1 MARWRSCAATSYEFI
16 ARLAALVPHP
26 REHQLTYH
34 GVLAPAS
41 PLRDAVVPQRPVPRE
56 VPRDANASQGAPD
69 ASPYIPWA
77 ELLKRVFAEDV
88 LRCPR
93 CGGRRHMISVIVD
106 PEAVRKVLA
115 AVLRAE
121 EKAQEKAEAGPRPPP
136 GGGGGACAADGRLP
150 MPPRQGRLN
159 LKE

>member
-1 MARWRSCAATSYEFI
+1 MTPYEFI

-41 PLRDAVVPQRPVPRE
+41 PLRDAVVPQRPVPR
-56 VPRDANASQGAPD
+56 DADGSSDAPD
-69 ASPYIPWA
+69 ANPYIPWA

-93 CGGRRHMISVIVD
+93 CGGRRHMISVVTD
-106 PEAVRKVLA
+106 PEVVRKVLA

-121 EKAQEKAEAGPRPPP
+121 EKAQRMAEAGPRPAPDS
-136 GGGGGACAADGRLP
+136 GGGACTPEGRLP
-150 MPPRQGRLN
+150 MPPRQGRLD
-159 LKE
+159 LGV